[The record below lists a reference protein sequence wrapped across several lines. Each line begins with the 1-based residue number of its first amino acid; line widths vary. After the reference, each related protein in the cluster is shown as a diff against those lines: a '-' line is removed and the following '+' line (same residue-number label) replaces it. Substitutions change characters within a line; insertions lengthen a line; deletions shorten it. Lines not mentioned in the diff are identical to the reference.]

1 MKFRWYVINISC
13 CVCFIIAV
21 KSYKL
26 QGVDQIPAELI
37 QSVSQYVSSSI
48 NLLLRM
54 D

>member
-1 MKFRWYVINISC
+1 VYVLLFLKI
-13 CVCFIIAV
+13 
-21 KSYKL
+21 YKL

-37 QSVSQYVSSSI
+37 QSWSHYVSSSI